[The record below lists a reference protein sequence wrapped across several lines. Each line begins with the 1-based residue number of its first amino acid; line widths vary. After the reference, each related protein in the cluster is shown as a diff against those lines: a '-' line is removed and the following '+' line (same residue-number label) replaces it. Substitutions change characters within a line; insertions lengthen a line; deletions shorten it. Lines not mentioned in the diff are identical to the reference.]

1 MISSMHG
8 RCLFSVLPQLS
19 SIDMMDS
26 SLTIS
31 AFRCSRFMRSI
42 ISFELDEDCILP
54 RLVNDDDLFFPQSSC
69 LTHIRVTLFYLD
81 DCIYLLNQLG
91 SQLHSFA
98 VSLAY
103 PALRRNNNAISRIAS
118 VNICFLFDISIN

>member
-19 SIDMMDS
+19 GFDMMES

-42 ISFELDEDCILP
+42 ISFELDEDCVLP
-54 RLVNDDDLFFPQSSC
+54 SLAKDDD
-69 LTHIRVTLFYLD
+69 
-81 DCIYLLNQLG
+81 
-91 SQLHSFA
+91 
-98 VSLAY
+98 
-103 PALRRNNNAISRIAS
+103 
-118 VNICFLFDISIN
+118 

>member
-31 AFRCSRFMRSI
+31 DFRCSRFMHSI
-42 ISFELDEDCILP
+42 ISFELDEYCILP
-54 RLVNDDDLFFPQSSC
+54 ELVNDDDLFFPQSSR
-69 LTHIRVTLFYLD
+69 LTHIRITLFYLD
-81 DCIYLLNQLG
+81 DCIHLLNQLG

-98 VSLAY
+98 VSLVY
-103 PALRRNNNAISRIAS
+103 PALRRNSNPISRIAS

>member
-19 SIDMMDS
+19 AIDMMDS

-69 LTHIRVTLFYLD
+69 LTHIRVTLFYL
-81 DCIYLLNQLG
+81 
-91 SQLHSFA
+91 
-98 VSLAY
+98 AY
-103 PALRRNNNAISRIAS
+103 PALRRNSNAISRIAS